1 MLQKRTMPSAYL
13 IILLLLPFLFSAGCA
28 TNAPPPKEL
37 KPVFYPPPPELPK
50 IQFLTHFTGA
60 DDIEEK
66 KSAFDTFVTGEKE
79 PIRRLLKPYGVSMQD
94 GKIYVCDTNF
104 NVMVFDLKAK
114 KFRQLEGAKGLGKL
128 VQPLNISMDEQGVKY
143 VADPVR
149 GQVVAFDRNEFY
161 LKAYGLPSEW
171 KPVAAA
177 PYGDNLY
184 VVDSKN
190 AEIKIFDKNSGKIVK
205 VIGKKGDPKELFII
219 PTNIS
224 VDKDGNIYVM
234 DVGHFAVMKYDRDG
248 HFLGK
253 TGEPGQEPGRF
264 ARPRGVTVDRNGL
277 IYAVD
282 AAFDNVQ
289 IFSQSGQLLLYFG
302 GPGLNRGKMYLP
314 SGIFIDYDNIEYFRE
329 YIDPNFEV
337 EHLIF
342 VVNQFGPRLVNVYG
356 YGKEKGK
363 TYPSDAELLEKLKE
377 RLKTWQEEQSAQEGD
392 EGEAEPEAQ
401 GGQGGETPGQTEAL
415 P

>member
-1 MLQKRTMPSAYL
+1 MFRNRIIPSAYII
-13 IILLLLPFLFSAGCA
+13 IILFLVVLTCPGCA
-28 TNAPPPKEL
+28 TKAPPPKDTT
-37 KPVFYPPPPELPK
+37 PIFYPPPPELPK
-50 IQFLTHFTGA
+50 IQFLTYFTGA
-60 DDIEEK
+60 EDIEEE

-79 PIRRLLKPYGVSMQD
+79 PIRRLLKPYGVSMYD
-94 GKIYVCDTNF
+94 GKIYVCDTNL
-104 NVMVFDLKAK
+104 NVMVFDLKTHK
-114 KFRQLEGAKGLGKL
+114 YRQLEGAKGLGKL
-128 VQPLNISMDEQGVKY
+128 VQPLNISMDDQGVKY

-149 GQVVAFDRNEFY
+149 GQVVAYDRNEFY
-161 LKAYGLPSEW
+161 LKAYGVPAEW

-177 PYGDNLY
+177 PYGDKLY

-190 AEIKIFDKNSGKIVK
+190 AEIKVFDKNSGKIVK

-219 PTNIS
+219 PTNITI
-224 VDKDGNIYVM
+224 DKNGNIYVM
-234 DVGHFAVMKYDRDG
+234 DVGHFAIMKYDRDG

-264 ARPRGVTVDRNGL
+264 ARPRGIAIDRSGL

-289 IFSQSGQLLLYFG
+289 IFNQEGQLLLFFG
-302 GPGLNRGKMYLP
+302 GPGKNRGKMFLP
-314 SGIFIDYDNIEYFRE
+314 SGIFLDYDNIEYFQK

-377 RLKTWQEEQSAQEGD
+377 RMKTWQQE
-392 EGEAEPEAQ
+392 EGENAEDESAEEPAGEEPQNQPE
-401 GGQGGETPGQTEAL
+401 EL